1 MSAAITPA
9 ILIKLQTYLRKAFVS
24 QALSVRA
31 RPKKSDVAEVFVND
45 EPLGLITIDDED
57 GDVTYQ
63 FAWTIKEK
71 PQPISL
77 QELLRIQTY
86 LRERLVSKTLAVR
99 GRGKLKDSAE
109 VFVGDDSLALISF
122 SKDSYD
128 FNMAILDIDLDDI
141 V

>member
-9 ILIKLQTYLRKAFVS
+9 ILLKLQTYLRKAFAS
-24 QALSVRA
+24 QALSVRS

-45 EPLGLITIDDED
+45 EPLGLITVDDED

-63 FAWTIKEK
+63 FSWTIKEK

-77 QELLRIQTY
+77 PELARIQTY
-86 LRERLVSKTLAVR
+86 LRERLGSKTLAVR